1 MTTEVIHDTPG
12 DAGQPPVDPAM
23 LQLIRVSAGRLAAV
37 EGTSVR
43 RLHEDIGRIVWHM
56 PGNGGPF
63 CERMIR
69 TVLWTVLAEQP
80 PNAIVDGLYWLG
92 STNQAEGFPASEYVS
107 VGHAL
112 VRVVRDM
119 SGEKWSTTMGS
130 AWIRFYMWMQPY
142 LQAAAQQVAAQQET
156 ARRQAAAQQEAARR
170 QAFDQVARRGGS
182 ADVDV
187 SVVGDMLDD
196 EDDDDGGGPAPG
208 YGQIMM
214 GMTRNRRPR

>member
-1 MTTEVIHDTPG
+1 MTTELVRDMQSDG
-12 DAGQPPVDPAM
+12 GPPPLDPAL
-23 LQLIRVSAGRLAAV
+23 LQVIRPSANRMAAA
-37 EGTSVR
+37 EGTFVQMLYEDVEPVVR
-43 RLHEDIGRIVWHM
+43 HL
-56 PGNGGPF
+56 PGSGWGF
-63 CERMIR
+63 CERTVR
-69 TVLWTVLAEQP
+69 TVLWVVLTDQATDAAVE
-80 PNAIVDGLYWLG
+80 GLYWLG
-92 STNQAEGFPASEYVS
+92 MTNQAEGFPASEYVT

-142 LQAAAQQVAAQQET
+142 LQDAAQRVADQQAA

-170 QAFDQVARRGGS
+170 QAFDQVARRGGN

-187 SVVGDMLDD
+187 SVMGDLLDD
-196 EDDDDGGGPAPG
+196 EDDDDRGPAPG

-214 GMTRNRRPR
+214 GMTRNRRRE